1 MGVGAI
7 PALKVQEQPHRDH
20 RAVAKDCRRTAVAV
34 TASLVLRGSTAQMN
48 VQARLSRAILII
60 NEKTLKLFSDPW
72 ESSTKHSKLSINLLS
87 KKKPSKVSTW
97 HITA

>member
-1 MGVGAI
+1 M
-7 PALKVQEQPHRDH
+7 
-20 RAVAKDCRRTAVAV
+20 AV